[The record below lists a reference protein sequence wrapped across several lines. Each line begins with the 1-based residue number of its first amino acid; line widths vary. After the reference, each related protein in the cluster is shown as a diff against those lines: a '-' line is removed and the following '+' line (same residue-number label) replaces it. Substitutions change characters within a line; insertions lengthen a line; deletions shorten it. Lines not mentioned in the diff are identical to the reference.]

1 MPPPQYVLM
10 AWTGRGEMLRKIKR
24 KKVERVWVGGRRGNR
39 EMKEERKRDRRLG
52 VGKEEVA
59 FSGLTV
65 GPLLWS

>member
-1 MPPPQYVLM
+1 M
-10 AWTGRGEMLRKIKR
+10 AWTGRAEMLR